1 MQFFL
6 IQVVGWRVVG
16 LVEWSVDPSVVQM
29 VGGHLV
35 GQLIGWSFG
44 RVFQFLGLSLWIL
57 IGWWVVGWLFDRWV
71 HLFLDWLVGRLV
83 VQAVVASVSESFG
96 RLVVGMIGLLVG

>member
-71 HLFLDWLVGRLV
+71 HLFLY
-83 VQAVVASVSESFG
+83 
-96 RLVVGMIGLLVG
+96 